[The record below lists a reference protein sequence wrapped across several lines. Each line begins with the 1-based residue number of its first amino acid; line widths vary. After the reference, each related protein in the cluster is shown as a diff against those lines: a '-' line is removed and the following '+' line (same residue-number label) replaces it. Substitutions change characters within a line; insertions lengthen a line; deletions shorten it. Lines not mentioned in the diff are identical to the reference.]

1 MGNKVFGTDDLWK
14 LFKPLYLW
22 LITSCI
28 KSNTRLNKKQRVNV
42 NSCYCSW
49 RIFLL
54 MSSKGLS
61 FLPTVYFLM
70 EADQG
75 MWGKSFLQIMKMLK
89 RFVIENN
96 TKEMITDLTT

>member
-1 MGNKVFGTDDLWK
+1 
-14 LFKPLYLW
+14 
-22 LITSCI
+22 
-28 KSNTRLNKKQRVNV
+28 
-42 NSCYCSW
+42 
-49 RIFLL
+49 

-70 EADQG
+70 EADRG